1 MPVRQLVTKREIEQ
15 AFEDFKKDFGGVKED
30 YFGLLYLAKY
40 WEKPAAEVASRVAFG
55 NNDYGLDGFWIDREG
70 RSLHLYQFK
79 WTQDHGQFKGSL
91 DRLIRDGIARIFGN
105 LPLDSR
111 RNPFLVE
118 LSSRLAESASRID
131 KVFIHF
137 VFDGDASAAERS
149 KVLESLQEDLESK
162 KHFIDAYFERNVSMS
177 FQFLSN
183 RGARSGGLVTRKTH
197 RYEVDFQDSL
207 SATNANGEIL
217 HVGLM
222 RLADLL
228 DMYREMGP
236 RMLSRNIRFGL
247 APENAPNRMLRAAF
261 KRILIDEV
269 DPASVF
275 TFNHNGVTLSAENVS
290 FSEGRCT
297 LTEPRVL
304 NGAQTLTSLAK
315 FMEDN
320 GDNPALTRNRDP
332 LRQIRVL
339 AKVISEA
346 DDDFIVEVTVNNNR
360 QNPVAPWTLRASDRI
375 QLELQDKF
383 LEELG
388 IFYERQEGA
397 YESLSEEELEDLG
410 VEDFSK
416 AIQIRRLAQTLLA
429 IQGEVDRMSRLPEVF
444 ESERLYR
451 DTFRESYVGA
461 DKRKIVLAYKI
472 QLALNSIV
480 REMVESHASKYDY
493 FRKGRTLVW
502 ALLVQ
507 GVLNDSN
514 LPTWLDQFGTSLV
527 KHVDYN
533 IALRRLA
540 SGKVWSL
547 LKDAFGT
554 SEVEEQVAA
563 GKWGFLR
570 TKATYMRCMNLASE
584 KYGWVRKSL

>member
-1 MPVRQLVTKREIEQ
+1 MRQLVTKREIEQ
-15 AFEDFKKDFGGVKED
+15 AFEDFRKDYGGVKED
-30 YFGLLYLAKY
+30 YFALLYLAKY
-40 WEKPAAEVASRVAFG
+40 WEKAPELLASHVAFG

-79 WTQDHGQFKGSL
+79 WSQDHGQFKGSL
-91 DRLIRDGIARIFGN
+91 ERLIQDGIVRIFGK

-118 LSSRLAESASRID
+118 LASRLEENQARID

-162 KHFIDAYFERNVSMS
+162 KHFVDAYFERNVSLS

-183 RGARSGGLVTRKTH
+183 RGARSGGVVTRKTH

-207 SATNANGEIL
+207 SATNDSGEVL
-217 HVGLM
+217 HVGFM

-247 APENAPNRMLRAAF
+247 APENAPNRMLRSAF
-261 KRILIDEV
+261 KRIVIDEV
-269 DPASVF
+269 DPPSVF

-290 FSEGRCT
+290 FGADRCT

-320 GDNPALTRNRDP
+320 ADNPALARNRDR

-339 AKVISEA
+339 AKVISSA
-346 DDDFIVEVTVNNNR
+346 QDDFVVEVTVNNNR
-360 QNPVAPWTLRASDRI
+360 QNPVAPWTLRASDRV

-383 LEELG
+383 ADELG

-397 YESLSEEELEDLG
+397 YDSLSEEELEELG

-429 IQGEVDRMSRLPEVF
+429 MQGEVDRMSRLPEVF
-444 ESERLYR
+444 ETERAYR
-451 DTFRESYVGA
+451 DTFRDSYITA

-480 REMVESHASKYDY
+480 REMVQGHAAKFDY
-493 FRKGRTLVW
+493 FRRGRNLVW

-507 GVLNDSN
+507 AVLNDPN

-533 IALRRLA
+533 IALRKLA

-547 LKDAFGT
+547 MKEAFST
-554 SEVEEQVAA
+554 PEVEAQVEAS
-563 GKWGFLR
+563 KWGFLR
-570 TKATYMRCMNLASE
+570 TKATYLRCMNIASE